1 VIRAI
6 SSSAALLCVFAPL
19 REYISLSF
27 GSVYSGPRFIRA
39 HPWLLSCLLIA
50 AITSGAA
57 HADDAKTPPG
67 LRVFYTGHSFH
78 MFVPPQVDQIVKA
91 GAHPSYNLTSD
102 TISDAMFKH
111 ANPEQLNWCAPTDMQ
126 MIKQADTIS
135 EIELIDRIIKGENE
149 LFEILIRRNNPY
161 LYKLGMSYGYKHE
174 DVEDLMQEAFI
185 AAYLSLEKFEARSS
199 FKTWITRIML
209 NQCYQKAKKLSFKFE
224 KANDILNEKTTPMFE
239 SNRSTDTYRAVLN
252 NELSNVIV
260 GALTS
265 IPLEY
270 RMVFSLRELNG
281 MSTAETAEALDIS
294 ETNVKVR
301 LNRAKHMLREKV
313 EKMYTPEDIFEF
325 NLIYCDK
332 IVNEVMKAINKL

>member
-1 VIRAI
+1 
-6 SSSAALLCVFAPL
+6 
-19 REYISLSF
+19 
-27 GSVYSGPRFIRA
+27 
-39 HPWLLSCLLIA
+39 
-50 AITSGAA
+50 
-57 HADDAKTPPG
+57 
-67 LRVFYTGHSFH
+67 
-78 MFVPPQVDQIVKA
+78 
-91 GAHPSYNLTSD
+91 
-102 TISDAMFKH
+102 
-111 ANPEQLNWCAPTDMQ
+111 MQ

-135 EIELIDRIIKGENE
+135 EIELINRIIKGENE

-185 AAYLSLEKFEARSS
+185 AAYLNLEKFEARSS
-199 FKTWITRIML
+199 FKTWVTRIML
-209 NQCYQKAKKLSFKFE
+209 NQCYQKAQKLSFKFE

-239 SNRSTDTYRAVLN
+239 SNQSMDTYRSVLN

-281 MSTAETAEALDIS
+281 MSTAETAETLDIS

-301 LNRAKHMLREKV
+301 LNRAKQMLREKV

-325 NLIYCDK
+325 NLIYCNK
-332 IVNEVMKAINKL
+332 IVNGVMKAINKL

>member
-1 VIRAI
+1 
-6 SSSAALLCVFAPL
+6 
-19 REYISLSF
+19 
-27 GSVYSGPRFIRA
+27 
-39 HPWLLSCLLIA
+39 
-50 AITSGAA
+50 
-57 HADDAKTPPG
+57 
-67 LRVFYTGHSFH
+67 
-78 MFVPPQVDQIVKA
+78 
-91 GAHPSYNLTSD
+91 
-102 TISDAMFKH
+102 
-111 ANPEQLNWCAPTDMQ
+111 MQ
-126 MIKQADTIS
+126 MIKEAGTIS
-135 EIELIDRIIKGENE
+135 EIELINRIIKGESE

-161 LYKLGMSYGYKHE
+161 LYKLGMSYGYTHE

-209 NQCYQKAKKLSFKFE
+209 NQCYQKAQKLSFKFE
-224 KANDILNEKTTPMFE
+224 KANDNLSEKTTPMFE
-239 SNRSTDTYRAVLN
+239 SNQAMDTYRSVLN

-260 GALTS
+260 GALIS

-281 MSTAETAEALDIS
+281 MSTAETAETLDIS

-301 LNRAKHMLREKV
+301 LNRAKQMLREKV

-332 IVNEVMKAINKL
+332 IVHGVMKAINKL

>member
-1 VIRAI
+1 
-6 SSSAALLCVFAPL
+6 
-19 REYISLSF
+19 
-27 GSVYSGPRFIRA
+27 
-39 HPWLLSCLLIA
+39 
-50 AITSGAA
+50 
-57 HADDAKTPPG
+57 
-67 LRVFYTGHSFH
+67 
-78 MFVPPQVDQIVKA
+78 
-91 GAHPSYNLTSD
+91 
-102 TISDAMFKH
+102 
-111 ANPEQLNWCAPTDMQ
+111 MQ

-135 EIELIDRIIKGENE
+135 EIELINRIIKGENE

-174 DVEDLMQEAFI
+174 DVEDLMQEEFI
-185 AAYLSLEKFEARSS
+185 AAYLNLEKFEARSS

-209 NQCYQKAKKLSFKFE
+209 NQCYQKAQKLSFKFE

-239 SNRSTDTYRAVLN
+239 SNQSTDTYRSVLN

-301 LNRAKHMLREKV
+301 LNRAKQMLREKV

-325 NLIYCDK
+325 NLIYCNK

>member
-1 VIRAI
+1 M
-6 SSSAALLCVFAPL
+6 
-19 REYISLSF
+19 
-27 GSVYSGPRFIRA
+27 
-39 HPWLLSCLLIA
+39 
-50 AITSGAA
+50 T
-57 HADDAKTPPG
+57 
-67 LRVFYTGHSFH
+67 
-78 MFVPPQVDQIVKA
+78 
-91 GAHPSYNLTSD
+91 
-102 TISDAMFKH
+102 
-111 ANPEQLNWCAPTDMQ
+111 
-126 MIKQADTIS
+126 KQADTIS
-135 EIELIDRIIKGENE
+135 ETELINRIIKGEGE

-185 AAYLSLEKFEARSS
+185 AAYLNLEKFEARSS
-199 FKTWITRIML
+199 FKTWVTRIML
-209 NQCYQKAKKLSFKFE
+209 NQCYQKAQKLSFKFE

-239 SNRSTDTYRAVLN
+239 SNQSMDTYRSVLN

-301 LNRAKHMLREKV
+301 LNRAKQMLREKV

-325 NLIYCDK
+325 NLIYCNR
-332 IVNEVMKAINKL
+332 IVNGVMKAISKL